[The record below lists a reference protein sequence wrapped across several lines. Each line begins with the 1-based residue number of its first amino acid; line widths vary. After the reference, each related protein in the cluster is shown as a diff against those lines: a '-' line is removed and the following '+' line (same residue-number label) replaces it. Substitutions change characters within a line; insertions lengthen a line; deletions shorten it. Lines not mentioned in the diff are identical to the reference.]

1 MDLAALLQNKALI
14 VGGIFLLVVVLE
26 RMFSAVPWR
35 GGVQRVARNLTLASL
50 NFFAS
55 PLIVI
60 PLTAMAA
67 AHGLQWRP
75 LWWAGW
81 QGLALDILIL
91 DVWIYGWHRLNHRL
105 PVLWRF
111 HEVHHLDEML
121 DATSALRFHVGEVV
135 LSALARAA
143 MIYVLAMP
151 LLSVAL
157 FEMLL
162 LAATIFHHSNL
173 RLPPILERGLSL
185 IIVTP
190 SIHWVHH
197 HAEQRDTDSNYA
209 TVFSIWDR
217 LFVSRSRTLRHADMA
232 IGVEGRRE
240 QTLLGLIARPFSKT

>member
-1 MDLAALLQNKALI
+1 
-14 VGGIFLLVVVLE
+14 
-26 RMFSAVPWR
+26 
-35 GGVQRVARNLTLASL
+35 
-50 NFFAS
+50 
-55 PLIVI
+55 
-60 PLTAMAA
+60 
-67 AHGLQWRP
+67 
-75 LWWAGW
+75 
-81 QGLALDILIL
+81 
-91 DVWIYGWHRLNHRL
+91 
-105 PVLWRF
+105 
-111 HEVHHLDEML
+111 
-121 DATSALRFHVGEVV
+121 V